1 MAAFSYSAALAA
13 LSGGAVRLCG
23 PSQPLPRT
31 QCLHHD
37 RKHACPDSLCAS
49 TSASLGSSGE
59 IAFLG
64 ARASVCSVS
73 STSIRS
79 ARGLLSAST
88 NLELAL
94 GRGDSPL
101 KTVLSEDSALWFKR
115 SFMIF
120 SPLKRFVSLYVSF
133 HLRLV
138 TFRFVNLLSFPLR
151 FVYISFVFCCLK
163 LSPTYFL

>member
-1 MAAFSYSAALAA
+1 MTGTA
-13 LSGGAVRLCG
+13 LSGGAVLLCG

-37 RKHACPDSLCAS
+37 RKHACPDSLWAS
-49 TSASLGSSGE
+49 TSASMGSSGE

-101 KTVLSEDSALWFKR
+101 KAVLSEDSAWIGCRCNVGGLTGGPAPVR
-115 SFMIF
+115 ASN
-120 SPLKRFVSLYVSF
+120 SVPAGEESVSF
-133 HLRLV
+133 
-138 TFRFVNLLSFPLR
+138 T
-151 FVYISFVFCCLK
+151 
-163 LSPTYFL
+163 SPAG